1 MLLEELVVKT
11 RSYRTFDPTRPIT
24 REDMLSLVDLAR
36 RAASA
41 INRQPLRYRVVSDAA
56 ECALMLA
63 NTRYAGAL
71 SIKLPPEG
79 MAPTGYIA
87 IFADS
92 EVAKN
97 DTWALKDLGI
107 AAQTVMLAATERG
120 FGGCMV
126 GSFNA
131 ERLNADLGVPTR
143 YTPLLVLALGTP
155 AEDCR
160 LVEAE
165 GPAKLTYYRDENN
178 VHYVPKLKLEDVLL

>member
-1 MLLEELVVKT
+1 MLEELVVKT
-11 RSYRTFDPTRPIT
+11 RSYRSFDESRPIS
-24 REDMLSLVDLAR
+24 REDMLALVDIAR
-36 RAASA
+36 RTASA
-41 INRQPLRYRVVSDAA
+41 INRQPLRYRIVSDSA
-56 ECALMLA
+56 ECAKMLA

-79 MAPTGYIA
+79 MAPTGYIV
-87 IFADS
+87 IC
-92 EVAKN
+92 N
-97 DTWALKDLGI
+97 DTEAKSADTWVLKDLGI

-126 GSFNA
+126 GSFHA
-131 ERLNADLGVPTR
+131 ERIHEDLGISSR

-165 GPAKLTYYRDENN
+165 DAEHLVYYRDAKGI
-178 VHYVPKLKLEDVLL
+178 HYVPKLKLEDVLL

>member
-1 MLLEELVVKT
+1 MLEELVVKT
-11 RSYRTFDPTRPIT
+11 RSYRSFDPKRPIT
-24 REDMLSLVDLAR
+24 REVMLHLVDLAR
-36 RAASA
+36 RTASA
-41 INRQPLRYRVVSDAA
+41 INRQPLRYRIVSDTA
-56 ECALMLA
+56 ECEKMLA

-79 MAPTGYIA
+79 MAPTGYIVICTDGEA
-87 IFADS
+87 CS
-92 EVAKN
+92 
-97 DTWALKDLGI
+97 DTHWALKDLGI
-107 AAQTVMLAATERG
+107 AAQTVMLAATEQG

-131 ERLNADLGVPTR
+131 DRIHEDLGISKR
-143 YTPLLVLALGTP
+143 YTPALVLALGTP

-165 GPAKLTYYRDENN
+165 DATHLTYYRDEQG

>member
-1 MLLEELVVKT
+1 MLEELVVKT
-11 RSYRTFDPTRPIT
+11 RSYRSFDPARPIT
-24 REDMLSLVDLAR
+24 REDMLALIDLAR

-79 MAPTGYIA
+79 MAPTGYIV
-87 IFADS
+87 ICADKEAVS
-92 EVAKN
+92 
-97 DTWALKDLGI
+97 DLHWAYKDLGI

-131 ERLNADLGVPTR
+131 ERLQSDLALDAR
-143 YTPLLVLALGTP
+143 YTPMLVLALGTP
-155 AEDCR
+155 AEEVH
-160 LVEAE
+160 LVEATD
-165 GPAKLTYYRDENN
+165 PARLTYYRDEHN

>member
-1 MLLEELVVKT
+1 MLKDLVVQT
-11 RSYRTFDPTRPIT
+11 RSYRSFDPERPVT
-24 REDMLSLVDLAR
+24 REDMLGFIDIAR

-41 INRQPLRYRVVSDAA
+41 INRQPLRYRVVSEAG
-56 ECALMLA
+56 ECAKMLA

-92 EVAKN
+92 EVAKDN
-97 DTWALKDLGI
+97 TWAQKDLGI
-107 AAQTVMLAATERG
+107 AAQTIMLAATEKG

-131 ERLNADLGVPTR
+131 ERLNADLDIPTR

-155 AEDCR
+155 AEEVR

-165 GPAKLTYYRDENN
+165 DAEHLIYYRDGEN